1 MKIAVLADVVA
12 GLVWMQCSPK
22 AITVSEPEH
31 SAETATVAVSVPA
44 TLSGNAQVG
53 KVTFDANFHSSNAV
67 NQLEIAPS
75 PIHAIYQPSHQGDE
89 VSQSA
94 SAVGVRGRQKPFRS
108 IPPVEGCKRSDVQM
122 ILVYVRELQ
131 GANGI
136 S

>member
-22 AITVSEPEH
+22 AITVSEPKY
-31 SAETATVAVSVPA
+31 SAETAAVTVSVPA

-53 KVTFDANFHSSNAV
+53 KVTFDANCHSSNTV

-75 PIHAIYQPSHQGDE
+75 PIHAIHQPSHHGDE

-94 SAVGVRGRQKPFRS
+94 SAVGMRGRQRPIRS
-108 IPPVEGCKRSDVQM
+108 MPPVEGCKRSDVQM
-122 ILVYVRELQ
+122 ILAYVRDLQ